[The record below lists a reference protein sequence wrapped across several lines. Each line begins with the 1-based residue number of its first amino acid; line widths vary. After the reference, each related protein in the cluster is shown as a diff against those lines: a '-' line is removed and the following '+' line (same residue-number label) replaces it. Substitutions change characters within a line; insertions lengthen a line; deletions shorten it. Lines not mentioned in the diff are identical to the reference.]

1 MGASLRRTL
10 RVGHRLHP
18 LPKRG
23 VMWQHAHALLFC
35 ATGKKCALSPAPCKG
50 RGQGSWTGLATR
62 FRGST
67 ATTHLIQYTC
77 VCLVSLDVIREH
89 VNVPARPVGSRRAGL
104 PTPVLRFGGHN
115 AHTVHQSPPSRT
127 RFHSSTESK
136 VTSSADLCL
145 AHLSSCN
152 VASRAAGGWS
162 ESLPRVPPWREAR
175 RS

>member
-1 MGASLRRTL
+1 
-10 RVGHRLHP
+10 
-18 LPKRG
+18 
-23 VMWQHAHALLFC
+23 
-35 ATGKKCALSPAPCKG
+35 
-50 RGQGSWTGLATR
+50 
-62 FRGST
+62 
-67 ATTHLIQYTC
+67 

-115 AHTVHQSPPSRT
+115 AHTVRQSPPSRT

-136 VTSSADLCL
+136 VTSSTDLCL

-162 ESLPRVPPWREAR
+162 ESLPRVPPWRGTSHSQFVGLDLSAFDLLCVFPQKKMSGQHCAALGSFCRCETWCGHSKSTRAL
-175 RS
+175 